1 MPCGATPWPEGR
13 PDGDA
18 ALPLLLILVGRVVM
32 AMPILYLARHA
43 TPDWE
48 RKDIPYDVPPG
59 PPLIPQGEEEA
70 AQLAA
75 WLASRNLARVITS
88 PLLRAQQTAAIV
100 AERLGLP
107 LTVVPELAEKRRD
120 ETSEEVTMRMAR
132 FYRHWLHNGAETV
145 LAVSHGF
152 PIEML
157 LRTLGMP
164 AGELAQWRGRFDH
177 NNPVPCAGVWQ
188 IEPVGAMPLCALAF
202 IPQR

>member
-1 MPCGATPWPEGR
+1 MPCGVTPWPEGR
-13 PDGDA
+13 PA
-18 ALPLLLILVGRVVM
+18 AAAILFIPVVPM

-59 PPLIPQGEEEA
+59 PPLVPQGEEEA

-75 WLASRNLARVITS
+75 WLAARHLERVITS
-88 PLLRAQQTAAIV
+88 PLLRAYQTASIV
-100 AERLGLP
+100 AARLGLP
-107 LTVVPELAEKRRD
+107 LTVAPELAEKRRD
-120 ETSEEVTMRMAR
+120 ETREEVAARMAH
-132 FYRHWLHNGAETV
+132 FYRDWLHNGAETV

-157 LRTLGMP
+157 LRTLGVP
-164 AGELAQWRGRFDH
+164 ESELALWRGRFDH

-188 IEPVGAMPLCALAF
+188 IEPVASAPLCSLAF
-202 IPQR
+202 MPRR